1 MANLYTVQKEINGTV
16 YTFQFNGIS
25 AAMDALDESYIDG
38 SSNISLRKLNTY
50 LLENVVVDP
59 KMTMDDFEDVEK
71 LNAVT
76 AYARK
81 VMQGI
86 IKPEAEKPAAKK

>member
-1 MANLYTVQKEINGTV
+1 MAKPYTVKKEINGV
-16 YTFQFNGIS
+16 EYIFQFNGIS
-25 AAMDALDESYIDG
+25 EAMDALDESYIDG

-59 KMTMDDFEDVEK
+59 KVKMDDFEDVEK

-76 AYARK
+76 SFARK